1 MLSFTELHPEIRPL
15 FEEIFAV
22 NENEVNDTLFRWIIW
37 MRLVANHSVIKTI
50 RWIVL
55 HEAVSEPSTLS
66 EFEANMSR
74 NTRPGRQN
82 STPKPFIVLLIV
94 QIARARETTSFTPR
108 FTLVTGLAVGYVKNS
123 RNRF

>member
-15 FEEIFAV
+15 FEEIFEV

-94 QIARARETTSFTPR
+94 QIARTRETTSFTPR
-108 FTLVTGLAVGYVKNS
+108 FTLVTGLVVGYVKNS

>member
-1 MLSFTELHPEIRPL
+1 
-15 FEEIFAV
+15 
-22 NENEVNDTLFRWIIW
+22 

-74 NTRPGRQN
+74 NTCPDTQN
-82 STPKPFIVLLIV
+82 STSKHFIALLIV

-123 RNRF
+123 RNRILIVHNTCR

>member
-1 MLSFTELHPEIRPL
+1 
-15 FEEIFAV
+15 
-22 NENEVNDTLFRWIIW
+22 

-66 EFEANMSR
+66 EFEAKMSVQSCLGIHAQ
-74 NTRPGRQN
+74 TQN
-82 STPKPFIVLLIV
+82 STSKHFIALLIV

-123 RNRF
+123 RNRFLIVHNTCR